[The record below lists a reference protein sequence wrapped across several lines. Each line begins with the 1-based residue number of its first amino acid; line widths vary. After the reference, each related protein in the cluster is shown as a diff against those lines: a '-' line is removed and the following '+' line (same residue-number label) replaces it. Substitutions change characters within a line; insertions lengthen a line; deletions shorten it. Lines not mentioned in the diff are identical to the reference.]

1 MSKKLQKS
9 LVFIQNGAIYGVLFL
24 NEINSKKG
32 RNTYATN
39 IKYYLVYILQY
50 NHPNAA

>member
-1 MSKKLQKS
+1 MERF
-9 LVFIQNGAIYGVLFL
+9 VECFL

-39 IKYYLVYILQY
+39 IKYYRVYILQY
-50 NHPNAA
+50 NPPNAA